1 MPGLPPK
8 HGGKSCAGT
17 FAQFRVH
24 LTEENHQTVDESKR
38 GSTMLGRAKNHV
50 IVRALLIAAL
60 CMFAFDATGGQ
71 VRATIERNKV
81 WNDMIVQFGH
91 LHRDIEILGKFLV
104 DHQTEYAVTEY
115 DIPTFKAIDSAEEE
129 LKLAAKDLQKIRS
142 ELEYKEEIRVAKR

>member
-1 MPGLPPK
+1 
-8 HGGKSCAGT
+8 
-17 FAQFRVH
+17 
-24 LTEENHQTVDESKR
+24 
-38 GSTMLGRAKNHV
+38 MLARAKNHV

-60 CMFAFDATGGQ
+60 CLFAFDTTGGQ
-71 VRATIERNKV
+71 ARATIERNKV

-91 LHRDIEILGKFLV
+91 LHHDIEILGKFLV

-129 LKLAAKDLQKIRS
+129 LKIAAKDLQKIRA